1 MAKKVAPVL
10 PAGRTVTNVASM
22 DLATTDLLGHIRNSL
37 SAFHAT
43 ELAIANCILRDPV
56 HVSRMN
62 ISKLAEHSDTSVAS
76 VVRFSKT
83 IGYKGF
89 PEFRMALVGEVSR
102 MGQVG
107 IASSEL
113 DSGIT
118 VADSPAEIIR
128 KIAAADALAI
138 QATAQRLDVVSFQA
152 AVEAWAK
159 AKTIGLF
166 GVASGGFVA
175 QDLQLKLNR
184 QGKNAIA
191 WGDIHNALTSLSL
204 LGPGDALVA
213 ISHSGTTV
221 DTVDVMQEFK
231 NRGVTIILITNALRS
246 PATAVADI
254 VLFTSARETTFRSGA
269 TASRIAQLTVVDCLC
284 VALAQRNWSGTRAA
298 LDESRAAVGSRSGRK
313 MVEGISRR
321 SDQKPSRSR
330 GGK

>member
-1 MAKKVAPVL
+1 MAKKVLAIEPSN
-10 PAGRTVTNVASM
+10 PAS
-22 DLATTDLLGHIRNSL
+22 TDLLGHIRNSL

-43 ELAIANCILRDPV
+43 ELAIANCILQDPV

-83 IGYKGF
+83 VGYKGF

-107 IASSEL
+107 IDISEL

-118 VADSPAEIIR
+118 VEDSPAEIIR

-138 QATAQRLDVVSFQA
+138 QATAQRLDVASFS
-152 AVEAWAK
+152 AVVNAWEKAK
-159 AKTIGLF
+159 AIGIF

-175 QDLQLKLNR
+175 MDLQLKLNR

-191 WGDIHNALTSLSL
+191 WRDIHNALTSLSL

-231 NRGVTIILITNALRS
+231 NRGVIIILITNALRS
-246 PATAVADI
+246 PATAIADI

-313 MVEGISRR
+313 MVESNTRKP
-321 SDQKPSRSR
+321 DQKPTRSR